1 MKNLSTST
9 KIYLGLVAFLVVVKV
24 IFLLFPAAF
33 PGADQVSAFY
43 WTTIFVVA
51 AMGFVGLVLS
61 RRAGFP
67 DIWDA
72 RISNRQRFL
81 IPALVGLIYGVETVL
96 RDLANPSPVHLK
108 LPHSVPFY
116 AYGAVLLEV
125 MLRLFA
131 VTFLTWLISNV
142 ILRGRWQ
149 TPAFWVAAVAAALY
163 EPLPYIREELSG
175 APAIADPSVV
185 IKWATEPLFI
195 ANVVSAY
202 LYRKY
207 GFLAP
212 LVMRLSFYLV
222 WHIIY
227 GGLIAS

>member
-1 MKNLSTST
+1 MNLSTST
-9 KIYLGLVAFLVVVKV
+9 KIYCGLIAFLILVKV
-24 IFLLFPAAF
+24 IFLLFPTAF
-33 PGADQVSAFY
+33 PLTEQESAFY
-43 WTTIFVVA
+43 WTTILLIA
-51 AMGFVGLVLS
+51 SIGFVGFVLS
-61 RRAGFP
+61 ERTGFP
-67 DIWDA
+67 EIWDA
-72 RISNRQRFL
+72 RISNWQRFF
-81 IPALVGLIYGVETVL
+81 IPALIGVVYGIETVL
-96 RDLANPSPVHLK
+96 RQLPNPEPIHLK
-108 LPHSVPFY
+108 LPLSIPFY
-116 AYGAVLLEV
+116 AYGAIFLEI

-149 TPAFWVAAVAAALY
+149 TGAFWIAAIVPALY
-163 EPLPYIREELSG
+163 EPLPHIQTELS
-175 APAIADPSVV
+175 AAPSIATPAII

-212 LVMRLSFYLV
+212 VVMRLSFYLV

-227 GGLIAS
+227 GGLIAP

>member
-9 KIYLGLVAFLVVVKV
+9 KIYIGLIAFLVAVKL
-24 IFLLFPAAF
+24 IFLLFPTAF
-33 PGADQVSAFY
+33 PLAEQAGAFS
-43 WTTIFVVA
+43 WLTIA
-51 AMGFVGLVLS
+51 AIALMGFVGLFLS

-81 IPALVGLIYGVETVL
+81 IPTLIGLIYGVETVL
-96 RDLANPSPVHLK
+96 RDLAAPSPVHLK
-108 LPHSVPFY
+108 LPLSIPFY
-116 AYGAVLLEV
+116 AYGAIFLEI

-149 TPAFWVAAVAAALY
+149 TAAFWIAAIVAALY
-163 EPLPYIREELSG
+163 EPMPHIQQELSN
-175 APAIADPSVV
+175 AASIAVPSIV

-195 ANVVSAY
+195 ANLVFAY

-207 GFLAP
+207 GFLAAV
-212 LVMRLSFYLV
+212 VMRLSFYLI
-222 WHIIY
+222 WHVIY
-227 GGLIAS
+227 GGLIAA